1 MVRTPGCVKW
11 RFEAFSCEASA
22 FSLEVFV
29 IEVFLL
35 EAFALEVFVLEAF
48 LLEAFALEVLALE
61 DFVLEDA
68 NFSLSFLDVAV
79 FPAGLALAFLT
90 FALVLDRPSFEDA
103 AFWQPDIAANRM
115 ARMRMREVHFTLILL
130 WLIPFEPPP
139 PAHR

>member
-22 FSLEVFV
+22 FALEV
-29 IEVFLL
+29 
-35 EAFALEVFVLEAF
+35 FALEVF

-90 FALVLDRPSFEDA
+90 FALVLDRPSFEA
-103 AFWQPDIAANRM
+103 AAFWPFWQPDIAANRM

-130 WLIPFEPPP
+130 WLIPFEPRP

>member
-11 RFEAFSCEASA
+11 RFEAFSCEVS
-22 FSLEVFV
+22 
-29 IEVFLL
+29 
-35 EAFALEVFVLEAF
+35 AFALEDFVLED
-48 LLEAFALEVLALE
+48 LALE

-90 FALVLDRPSFEDA
+90 FALVLDRPSFEA
-103 AFWQPDIAANRM
+103 AAFCPFWQPDIAASRM
-115 ARMRMREVHFTLILL
+115 ARMRMREVHFTLIPL

-139 PAHR
+139 PAPRWPPGAARRQYRARAPPGASR